1 VRSRNRQREEVIGAH
16 LLAQNYVLGCRVGAL
31 RATPI
36 FVNGRFPGVFERCA
50 AAVGG
55 TLA

>member
-1 VRSRNRQREEVIGAH
+1 MRSRNRQREEVIGAH

-50 AAVGG
+50 AAVGE